1 MGRRSVA
8 VQSVLTLLLG
18 LAGVLHVGGQRALS
32 TAGFITIDCGLPA
45 QTSYVDPITKIP
57 HISDA
62 GFVDTG
68 YNHNISAE
76 YMKPESQ
83 LSRGYHNVRSF
94 PDTER
99 SCYTLPSL
107 VPGSKYL
114 LRAFFRY
121 SNYDGLEKLPI
132 FDLYLGVNWWRTVN
146 ISEAEQ
152 PVMAEVSAVIPDE
165 SVQVC
170 LVNTGSG
177 TPFISSLFL
186 RPLENTLYPQ
196 VNRTQGLILID
207 RLNMGG
213 TGLYPIRYPY
223 DPYDRAWLSWNDLS
237 LWTNISTT
245 EKVLGNVWDLRYYA
259 PSTVMQTAITT
270 LNGSTSK
277 TIEVSLATELD
288 HLDLMPGCIAI
299 VYFAE
304 LQILLGNVVREI
316 SVAADGGKHNN
327 VTVPKYLVTN
337 AMYNP
342 EPHPC
347 SSRYNITI
355 KAGKNSTLPP
365 ILNTF
370 EYFSVMSTANLGTVI
385 RDGSAQGINGH
396 NYQQLDNRQFT
407 YKELEFITDNF
418 KIVLGQGGFG
428 PVYDGFLRDRTH
440 VAVKLLS
447 QSSNQG
453 ITEFLTEA
461 QTLTKIHHKNL
472 VSLIGYCKDGKYL
485 ALVYEHMSEGNLND
499 KLRGLEYL
507 HKACSPPFVHRDVK
521 TSNILLNANLEAKV
535 SDFGL
540 MKAFN
545 HVDDTHVSTARV
557 IGTPGYIAPEY
568 AMTRQL
574 TEKSDVYSFGIV
586 LLEVVTGHSAILQ
599 SIEPT
604 HIVQW
609 TRQHLVGGNIEQV
622 VDARMQGDYNVNGM
636 WKITDVA
643 LKCTA
648 QDPAQRPTMTDV
660 ATQLQECLELES
672 ERAHQQQ
679 C

>member
-8 VQSVLTLLLG
+8 VQSALTLLLG

-62 GFVDTG
+62 GFVDAG

-132 FDLYLGVNWWRTVN
+132 FDLSLGVNWWRTVN

-186 RPLENTLYPQ
+186 RPLENTLYP
-196 VNRTQGLILID
+196 
-207 RLNMGG
+207 
-213 TGLYPIRYPY
+213 Y
-223 DPYDRAWLSWNDLS
+223 DPYDRALLSWNDLS

-270 LNGSTSK
+270 LDGSTSK

-327 VTVPKYLVTN
+327 VTVPKYLVTD

-355 KAGKNSTLPP
+355 KAGENSTLPP
-365 ILNTF
+365 ILNAI

-385 RDGSAQGINGH
+385 RDG
-396 NYQQLDNRQFT
+396 
-407 YKELEFITDNF
+407 
-418 KIVLGQGGFG
+418 
-428 PVYDGFLRDRTH
+428 
-440 VAVKLLS
+440 
-447 QSSNQG
+447 
-453 ITEFLTEA
+453 
-461 QTLTKIHHKNL
+461 
-472 VSLIGYCKDGKYL
+472 
-485 ALVYEHMSEGNLND
+485 M
-499 KLRGLEYL
+499 
-507 HKACSPPFVHRDVK
+507 
-521 TSNILLNANLEAKV
+521 
-535 SDFGL
+535 
-540 MKAFN
+540 
-545 HVDDTHVSTARV
+545 
-557 IGTPGYIAPEY
+557 
-568 AMTRQL
+568 
-574 TEKSDVYSFGIV
+574 
-586 LLEVVTGHSAILQ
+586 
-599 SIEPT
+599 
-604 HIVQW
+604 
-609 TRQHLVGGNIEQV
+609 
-622 VDARMQGDYNVNGM
+622 
-636 WKITDVA
+636 
-643 LKCTA
+643 CT
-648 QDPAQRPTMTDV
+648 
-660 ATQLQECLELES
+660 
-672 ERAHQQQ
+672 
-679 C
+679 